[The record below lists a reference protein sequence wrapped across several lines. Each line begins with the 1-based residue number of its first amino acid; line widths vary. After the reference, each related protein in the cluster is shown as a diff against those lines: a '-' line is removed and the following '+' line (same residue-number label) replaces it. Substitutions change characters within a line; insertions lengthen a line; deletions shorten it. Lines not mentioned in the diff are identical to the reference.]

1 MSLDF
6 GEIVEPSTR
15 AFWDDYDESEE
26 DRAPL
31 PPLEWNWL
39 NEDNTEQKLNSIKLL
54 LILEGQAITSF
65 VGTAVLKG
73 RSPIARL
80 AGISTYLYSIPEQ
93 EMLVCLSEEKIL
105 NNFSRITEK
114 LIPWLSSAQRVIA
127 ISFQPSVMHK
137 GTSADDK
144 EKACFIRSLNG
155 QLSEIRELEAP
166 NVITG
171 LSAGALSYR
180 KFTGQ
185 QMASAYVCFLD
196 SSILDSVS
204 SKPVLQLL
212 KLLSVECDID
222 YQLKFVEGSNLYL

>member
-31 PPLEWNWL
+31 SPLEWNWL
-39 NEDNTEQKLNSIKLL
+39 NEDNTEQKIDSIKLF
-54 LILEGQAITSF
+54 LILEGQAIASF

-80 AGISTYLYSIPEQ
+80 KNGSTYIYSIPDQ
-93 EMLVCLSEEKIL
+93 SVLVCLSEEKNL
-105 NNFSRITEK
+105 NNFSRITKK
-114 LIPWLSSAQRVIA
+114 LVPWLDLAQQVIA

-137 GTSADDK
+137 GTSMKDK
-144 EKACFIRSLNG
+144 EEACFIRSLNG
-155 QLSEIRELEAP
+155 QHSDVKELEAP

-185 QMASAYVCFLD
+185 LMASAYVCFLD
-196 SSILDSVS
+196 SSVLDSVS
-204 SKPVLQLL
+204 SQPVLRLL
-212 KLLSVECDID
+212 ESLSIECDVN